1 MNSVP
6 EASEGAG
13 TGRDAE
19 TGETVANIDPTTEQ
33 ETTQVAKG
41 TPKDADDAVRAASR
55 AFEEGPWG
63 RMHHEERAKICF
75 RIADLLDERAEDF
88 AMREA
93 MDMGMPFRDFLT
105 TIMPHCS
112 GLFRFYGGLAIVGG
126 GSDLDTFLT
135 DMQGREQLDLRR
147 DQALQT
153 LGALASATRMGQA
166 QVHGEVPGAARP
178 GSRLTRL

>member
-1 MNSVP
+1 MQHFEGTIGNKG
-6 EASEGAG
+6 ETGQASEITILEFDYDPAERVAEDPRAAA
-13 TGRDAE
+13 TG
-19 TGETVANIDPTTEQ
+19 VYANY
-33 ETTQVAKG
+33 
-41 TPKDADDAVRAASR
+41 ADDVIMRQWQSVLPPA
-55 AFEEGPWG
+55 
-63 RMHHEERAKICF
+63 HILKI
-75 RIADLLDERAEDF
+75 EDPK
-88 AMREA
+88 AIVDVML
-93 MDMGMPFRDFLT
+93 GV
-105 TIMPHCS
+105 
-112 GLFRFYGGLAIVGG
+112 LAIVGG